1 MKEKLSM
8 LAECIEYG
16 KINRNTSYPKHLIDK
31 DGAEELTLELLQNGI
46 SPNVILSDGLIVG
59 MKKIGEKF
67 AQGKAFIPNLL
78 ISSKAMNAC
87 SALLKPYF
95 QSGVDYHKGK
105 IIMGTVKGDL
115 HDIGK
120 SIVKMVVEGNG
131 WNVIDLGVDTPKE
144 KFLNALMENENAIV
158 GLSALLTTTMLNM
171 EDIVKEIK
179 SFNSTT
185 KVFVGGA
192 PLSQEFSDKIG
203 ADGYFPDPHSFVN
216 YLETQIN

>member
-1 MKEKLSM
+1 MDLILER

-16 KINRNTSYPKHLIDK
+16 KVNQSTGYPKHLLGNE
-31 DGAEELTLELLQNGI
+31 GAVELTSAALSSGI
-46 SPNVILSDGLIVG
+46 APEIILSNGLIVG
-59 MKKIGEKF
+59 MKRVGEKF

-78 ISSKAMNAC
+78 IASKAMNAC
-87 SALLKPYF
+87 SELLKPLF
-95 QSGVDYHKGK
+95 QSTAEYHKGK

-131 WNVIDLGVDTPKE
+131 WAVIDLGVDVSKE
-144 KFLNALMENENAIV
+144 KFINALKSNENAMV

-171 EDIVKEIK
+171 SDIVEGIK
-179 SFNSTT
+179 QFNSST

-192 PLSQEFSDKIG
+192 PLTEEYSQKIG
-203 ADGYFPDPHSFVN
+203 ADGYFADPHSFVN